1 MSPAHGCVSDSVCDF
16 GHCNQSFVATS
27 FLGLTSWMNVRWYR
41 VHKCVESSSD
51 CDSNSDSNHH
61 NSDSD
66 SDSNHHDS
74 NSDSDSTKTN
84 YKMIPIPIPTPESES
99 ESSFDCDSGVGRNR
113 PRSVPDIT
121 GIEFRNKVPPNP
133 SYSTDYTSPSLC
145 EYTGLD
151 LTSFTL
157 KWGLL
162 YWLMAL
168 LAYYQSDKIIQI
180 SLKTINLISKKKL
193 Y

>member
-1 MSPAHGCVSDSVCDF
+1 
-16 GHCNQSFVATS
+16 
-27 FLGLTSWMNVRWYR
+27 MNVRWYR

-61 NSDSD
+61 DSDSD

-74 NSDSDSTKTN
+74 DSDSDSTKTN
-84 YKMIPIPIPTPESES
+84 YKMIPTPIPTPESES
-99 ESSFDCDSGVGRNR
+99 SFDSGVGRNR

-133 SYSTDYTSPSLC
+133 SYSTEYTSPSLC

-162 YWLMAL
+162 Y
-168 LAYYQSDKIIQI
+168 
-180 SLKTINLISKKKL
+180 
-193 Y
+193 